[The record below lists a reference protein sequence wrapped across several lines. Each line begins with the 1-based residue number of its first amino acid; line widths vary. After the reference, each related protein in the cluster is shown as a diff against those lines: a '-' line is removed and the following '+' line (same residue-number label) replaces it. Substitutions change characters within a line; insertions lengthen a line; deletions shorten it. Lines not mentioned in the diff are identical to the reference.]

1 MTRPRTVRPAPTAGA
16 RFRAARLDASEQVA
30 LEIRR
35 YMAERDL
42 RPGERLGTEQELASE
57 FAVSRP
63 TLREGLRLLA
73 GSHLIRASPG
83 PGGGIF
89 VANTPNE
96 GISRGLSESIA
107 TMLETDAVSLEELL
121 DARMC
126 MEVPLAGRA
135 AERATAETARE
146 LQAAVDEA
154 NGNHPASEA
163 FRLADTR
170 FHQVIAATARNE
182 LLRAF
187 TGWTL
192 DVLQPSLVDTLGDR
206 IDGDAILDQHRA
218 IMGAVARRRPSEA
231 EEAMRRH
238 LEYLR
243 ELLEAAERSA
253 GREEERE

>member
-1 MTRPRTVRPAPTAGA
+1 MTPT
-16 RFRAARLDASEQVA
+16 RAAGRSAPRDPRFEARRLDASEQVA

-35 YMAERDL
+35 HVSERDL
-42 RPGERLGTEQELASE
+42 RPGDRLGTEQELAAE

-73 GSHLIRASPG
+73 GSHLIRVARG

-107 TMLETDAVSLEELL
+107 TMLETDRVSLYELL

-135 AERATAETARE
+135 AERATAETGRE
-146 LQAAVDEA
+146 LRAAIDEA
-154 NGNHPASEA
+154 AGNHPASEA
-163 FRLADTR
+163 FRVADTR

-192 DVLQPSLVDTLGDR
+192 DVLQPSLVDTLGDA
-206 IDGDAILDQHRA
+206 IDGEAILDQHRA
-218 IMGAVARRRPSEA
+218 IVRAVERNRAAEA
-231 EEAMRRH
+231 EEAMHRH
-238 LEYLR
+238 LAYLR
-243 ELLEAAERSA
+243 GLLEAHEDVE
-253 GREEERE
+253 GREEE